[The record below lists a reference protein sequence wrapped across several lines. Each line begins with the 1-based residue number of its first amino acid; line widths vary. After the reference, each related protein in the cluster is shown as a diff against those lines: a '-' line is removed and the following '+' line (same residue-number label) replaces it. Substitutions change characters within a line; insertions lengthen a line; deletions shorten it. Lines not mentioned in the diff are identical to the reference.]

1 MDKFL
6 KNIQLAGAVIIFFA
20 TIFAFGAEV
29 KIMLVTRTVALADLL
44 LLFIYLEVL
53 GMVSSYWG
61 SQRIQLTYPL
71 FIAITA
77 IARLI
82 ILQSKDLDAVILIYE
97 RMGTRRRRID
107 GRLSSRLSVDRA
119 GKRGWHVGGHY
130 GRHHVP
136 VCARC
141 VFPTPVGQRATRR
154 AIHAFPGRRAGWG
167 KRDLR
172 SQCAGRQQLQAL
184 DQ

>member
-1 MDKFL
+1 MYNLSMDKFL
-6 KNIQLAGAVIIFFA
+6 KNVQLAGAVIIFFA

-29 KIMLVTRTVALADLL
+29 MTMLVTQTVALADLL
-44 LLFIYLEVL
+44 LLYIYLEVL

-97 RMGTRRRRID
+97 SAAILIISISILILRLRRSKLIQ
-107 GRLSSRLSVDRA
+107 V
-119 GKRGWHVGGHY
+119 
-130 GRHHVP
+130 
-136 VCARC
+136 
-141 VFPTPVGQRATRR
+141 
-154 AIHAFPGRRAGWG
+154 
-167 KRDLR
+167 
-172 SQCAGRQQLQAL
+172 AL
-184 DQ
+184 DKSDL

>member
-1 MDKFL
+1 MYNLSMDKFL

-97 RMGTRRRRID
+97 SAAILIICISILILRLRRSKLIQ
-107 GRLSSRLSVDRA
+107 V
-119 GKRGWHVGGHY
+119 
-130 GRHHVP
+130 
-136 VCARC
+136 
-141 VFPTPVGQRATRR
+141 
-154 AIHAFPGRRAGWG
+154 
-167 KRDLR
+167 
-172 SQCAGRQQLQAL
+172 AL
-184 DQ
+184 DKSDL

>member
-1 MDKFL
+1 MYNLSMDKFL
-6 KNIQLAGAVIIFFA
+6 KNVQLAGAVIIFFA

-29 KIMLVTRTVALADLL
+29 KVMLVTRTVALADLL

-97 RMGTRRRRID
+97 SAAILIISISILILRLRRSKLIQ
-107 GRLSSRLSVDRA
+107 V
-119 GKRGWHVGGHY
+119 
-130 GRHHVP
+130 
-136 VCARC
+136 
-141 VFPTPVGQRATRR
+141 
-154 AIHAFPGRRAGWG
+154 
-167 KRDLR
+167 
-172 SQCAGRQQLQAL
+172 AL
-184 DQ
+184 DKSDL

>member
-61 SQRIQLTYPL
+61 SQIIQLTYPL

-97 RMGTRRRRID
+97 SAAILIICISILILRLRRSKLIQ
-107 GRLSSRLSVDRA
+107 V
-119 GKRGWHVGGHY
+119 
-130 GRHHVP
+130 
-136 VCARC
+136 
-141 VFPTPVGQRATRR
+141 
-154 AIHAFPGRRAGWG
+154 
-167 KRDLR
+167 
-172 SQCAGRQQLQAL
+172 AL
-184 DQ
+184 DKSDL

>member
-1 MDKFL
+1 MYNLSMDKFL
-6 KNIQLAGAVIIFFA
+6 KNVQLAGAVIIFFA

-29 KIMLVTRTVALADLL
+29 MTMLVTKTVALADLL

-97 RMGTRRRRID
+97 SAAILIISISILILRLRRSKLIQ
-107 GRLSSRLSVDRA
+107 V
-119 GKRGWHVGGHY
+119 
-130 GRHHVP
+130 
-136 VCARC
+136 
-141 VFPTPVGQRATRR
+141 
-154 AIHAFPGRRAGWG
+154 
-167 KRDLR
+167 
-172 SQCAGRQQLQAL
+172 AL
-184 DQ
+184 DKSDL

>member
-1 MDKFL
+1 MYNLSMDKFL
-6 KNIQLAGAVIIFFA
+6 KNVQLAGAVVIFFA

-29 KIMLVTRTVALADLL
+29 MTMLVTQTVALADLL

-97 RMGTRRRRID
+97 SAAILIICISILILRLRRSKLIQ
-107 GRLSSRLSVDRA
+107 V
-119 GKRGWHVGGHY
+119 
-130 GRHHVP
+130 
-136 VCARC
+136 
-141 VFPTPVGQRATRR
+141 
-154 AIHAFPGRRAGWG
+154 
-167 KRDLR
+167 
-172 SQCAGRQQLQAL
+172 AL
-184 DQ
+184 DKSDL

>member
-1 MDKFL
+1 MYNLSMDKFL
-6 KNIQLAGAVIIFFA
+6 KNVQLAGAVIIFFA

-29 KIMLVTRTVALADLL
+29 MTMLVTQTVALADLL

-82 ILQSKDLDAVILIYE
+82 ILQSKELDAVILIYE
-97 RMGTRRRRID
+97 SAAILIISISILILRLRRSKLIQ
-107 GRLSSRLSVDRA
+107 V
-119 GKRGWHVGGHY
+119 
-130 GRHHVP
+130 
-136 VCARC
+136 
-141 VFPTPVGQRATRR
+141 
-154 AIHAFPGRRAGWG
+154 
-167 KRDLR
+167 
-172 SQCAGRQQLQAL
+172 AL
-184 DQ
+184 DKSDL

>member
-1 MDKFL
+1 MYNLSMDKFL
-6 KNIQLAGAVIIFFA
+6 KNVQLAGAVIIFFA

-29 KIMLVTRTVALADLL
+29 MTMLVTQTVALADLL

-97 RMGTRRRRID
+97 TAAILIISISILILRLRRSKLIQ
-107 GRLSSRLSVDRA
+107 V
-119 GKRGWHVGGHY
+119 
-130 GRHHVP
+130 
-136 VCARC
+136 
-141 VFPTPVGQRATRR
+141 
-154 AIHAFPGRRAGWG
+154 
-167 KRDLR
+167 
-172 SQCAGRQQLQAL
+172 AL
-184 DQ
+184 DKSDL

>member
-1 MDKFL
+1 MYNLSMDKFL
-6 KNIQLAGAVIIFFA
+6 KNVQLAGAVIIFFA

-29 KIMLVTRTVALADLL
+29 MTMLVTQTVALADLL

-97 RMGTRRRRID
+97 SAAILIISISILILRLRRSKLIQ
-107 GRLSSRLSVDRA
+107 V
-119 GKRGWHVGGHY
+119 
-130 GRHHVP
+130 
-136 VCARC
+136 
-141 VFPTPVGQRATRR
+141 
-154 AIHAFPGRRAGWG
+154 
-167 KRDLR
+167 
-172 SQCAGRQQLQAL
+172 AL
-184 DQ
+184 DKSDL

>member
-6 KNIQLAGAVIIFFA
+6 KNVQLAGAVIIFFA

-29 KIMLVTRTVALADLL
+29 QIMLVTRTVALADLL

-97 RMGTRRRRID
+97 SAAILIISISILILRLRRSKLIQ
-107 GRLSSRLSVDRA
+107 V
-119 GKRGWHVGGHY
+119 
-130 GRHHVP
+130 
-136 VCARC
+136 
-141 VFPTPVGQRATRR
+141 
-154 AIHAFPGRRAGWG
+154 
-167 KRDLR
+167 
-172 SQCAGRQQLQAL
+172 AL
-184 DQ
+184 DKSDL